1 MILFSVRL
9 SIHQLKVYTHGSRI
23 WYKCPQLLSQ
33 CYMFLCFQ
41 SNIISFIILVSHE
54 LSFFWAFK
62 AFLKFYISKISNFVL
77 WKLWF
82 SMSTFYQYF
91 FHYNHSLCRNVECP
105 LLLKFYKITLHM
117 QISKLINAFT
127 QILILPS
134 IYANTILIRN
144 FIRSNPI
151 MENRCVIYMY
161 SWSISIKM
169 VEKTLKCL

>member
-41 SNIISFIILVSHE
+41 SNIIPFIILVSHG
-54 LSFFWAFK
+54 LIFFWAFK

-82 SMSTFYQYF
+82 SMSTFFRYF
-91 FHYNHSLCRNVECP
+91 FHYNHSICRNVECP
-105 LLLKFYKITLHM
+105 LLSFIKSHCICKFLNWLTLLHKFLFYLL
-117 QISKLINAFT
+117 ST
-127 QILILPS
+127 QTQ
-134 IYANTILIRN
+134 Y
-144 FIRSNPI
+144 
-151 MENRCVIYMY
+151 
-161 SWSISIKM
+161 W
-169 VEKTLKCL
+169 